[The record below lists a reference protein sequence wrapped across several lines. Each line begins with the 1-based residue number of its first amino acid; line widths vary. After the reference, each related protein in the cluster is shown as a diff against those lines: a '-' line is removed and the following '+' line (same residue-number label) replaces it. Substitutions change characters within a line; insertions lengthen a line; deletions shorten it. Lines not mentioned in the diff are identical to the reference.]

1 MLNMIRVMLLVFLFP
16 ISTESFSGEIFK
28 SQPDKSQKLNEAL
41 YYLDDPGGNYTIE
54 EVSAG
59 RRGVFEPL
67 VKPNYGFGFK
77 GVRWVRFKI
86 DMSSDSGKDWF
97 LQQNYKHVQNW
108 TVYYPEEKQ
117 FKSVNLSEDLP
128 VTGRLYTTPHLVV
141 KLPHPGAGEAI
152 YYVRYEP
159 RGHALNIDLTK
170 MSERGMVERLHA
182 YTLTTAL
189 FFGSILV
196 LVLYNLLLCIML
208 RSRVYAYYVYYL
220 TFFVLAFIYL
230 TGYAPLLVDQLS
242 VRWEQFFA
250 ACSFAAI
257 HGMTLSGRSILNLRS
272 ALPRIEKVFW
282 LCEGALLLGAL
293 GSFFVPVGIHYV
305 ILNPLILCSTLLLLF
320 ASLFRSIQGYKPAQI
335 YAVGWISFILLMMCY
350 SLTFIGLLPLNWFTD
365 NAVKVAAVLEATL
378 SSIALALR
386 FKLGTEMAAKAKN
399 AFLGM
404 VSHELKTP
412 LQTIVSCLDIISADG
427 GVVRDQSTFKRLTSA
442 AKQLETQVGDLTD
455 FAHLDSGHLKLR
467 SLDFSPPELI
477 RDIETQYQRI
487 AQEKQLVLTTE
498 MVEDHFLIHADAL
511 RIKQIASNLVENA
524 IKYTKQGF
532 VTIRLARSTDK
543 NNPALVI
550 EVEDSGIGIAEEH
563 IKSIYQPFVQVDQSL
578 QRKYR
583 GIGMGLTIVKNLVS
597 LMDGQI
603 EVDSTLNKGTVFT
616 VTIPYKAVAAEADR
630 TAATKSRPAAT
641 KKLLLVDDEPEA
653 LALLGQII
661 QSMGH
666 EITCSPSG
674 RNALLRARV
683 EQYDAIL
690 LDVNMP
696 DLDGIT
702 VAKRLR
708 KFKTYENTPIV
719 WISATGPA
727 EAEKNAA
734 SVFSHFLEKPIHS
747 DALRSLLMRI

>member
-1 MLNMIRVMLLVFLFP
+1 MLNMIRVVLLAFLFLT
-16 ISTESFSGEIFK
+16 STESFSEDFLR
-28 SQPDKSQKLNEAL
+28 SQPDQTQKLNEAL
-41 YYLDDPGGNYTIE
+41 YYLDDLGGAYTIE
-54 EVSAG
+54 EVSSG
-59 RRGVFEPL
+59 SRGAFVPL

-86 DMSSDSGKDWF
+86 DLSTEQGKEWF
-97 LQQNYKHVQNW
+97 LQQNYTHVQNW
-108 TVYYPEEKQ
+108 TVYYAEDGQ
-117 FKSVNLSEDLP
+117 FKSINVSEDLHVDSKP
-128 VTGRLYTTPHLVV
+128 YAIPNFVV
-141 KLPHPGAGEAI
+141 KLPHPGAGVAT
-152 YYVRYEP
+152 YYARYEP
-159 RGHALNIDLTK
+159 RGHALNVDLIK
-170 MSERGMVERLHA
+170 MSERGMVEHLHI
-182 YTLTTAL
+182 YTLTTGL
-189 FFGSILV
+189 FFGSIFV
-196 LVLYNLLLCIML
+196 LILYNLFLCVML

-220 TFFVLAFIYL
+220 VFFALAFIYL
-230 TGYAPLLVDQLS
+230 TGYAPLLVGQMS
-242 VRWEQFFA
+242 VRWEQIFA
-250 ACSFAAI
+250 ACSFAGI
-257 HGMTLSGRSILNLRS
+257 HGMTLSGRSILNLKA
-272 ALPRIEKVFW
+272 ALPRTEKVFW
-282 LCEGALLLGAL
+282 CCEGALLLGVV
-293 GSFFVPVGIHYV
+293 GSFFVPVGIHYA
-305 ILNPLILCSTLLLLF
+305 ILNPLILCSTVILLF
-320 ASLFRSIQGYKPAQI
+320 ASIYRSVQGYTPARI

-350 SLTFIGLLPLNWFTD
+350 SLTFIGLLPLNWFTA

-378 SSIALALR
+378 FSIALALR
-386 FKLGTEMAAKAKN
+386 FKLGAEMAAKAKN

-427 GVVRDQSTFKRLTSA
+427 GVVRDPSTFKRLTAA

-455 FAHLDSGHLKLR
+455 FAHLESGHLKLR
-467 SLDFSPPELI
+467 CSDFSPPELI
-477 RDIETQYQRI
+477 RDIENQYQKI
-487 AQEKQLVLTTE
+487 ALEKQLVLTTE
-498 MVEDHFLIHADAL
+498 TVEDDFLVHADAL

-532 VTIRLARSTDK
+532 VTVRLARSTDK
-543 NNPALVI
+543 NNPVLVI

-616 VTIPYKAVAAEADR
+616 VTIPYMAVSSEVEKAAQV
-630 TAATKSRPAAT
+630 KSRPAT
-641 KKLLLVDDEPEA
+641 VKKLLLVDDEPEA

-666 EITCSPSG
+666 EINCSPSG

-708 KFKTYENTPIV
+708 KFKSYEHTPIV

-727 EAEKNAA
+727 EAEKSAA
-734 SVFSHFLEKPIHS
+734 SVFSHFLEKPIHA
-747 DALRSLLMRI
+747 DALKSLLMRI